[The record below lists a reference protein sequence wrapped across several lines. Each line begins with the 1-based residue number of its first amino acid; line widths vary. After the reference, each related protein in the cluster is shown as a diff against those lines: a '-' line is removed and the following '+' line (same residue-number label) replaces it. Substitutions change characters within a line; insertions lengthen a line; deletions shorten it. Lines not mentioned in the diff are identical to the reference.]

1 MKVVIEIDETRFKDV
16 QRIAKV
22 QANYHFKT
30 AEQIIANGVPIEQGM
45 SDCISREAAIQAVTH
60 FKDTLKR
67 LYELP
72 SVEPER
78 KPGEWLKR
86 TDKTKKLYGWY
97 QCSQCG
103 SIIGEPVN
111 YCSECGSYNGG
122 TE

>member
-1 MKVVIEIDETRFKDV
+1 MTTLAINLQPTCN
-16 QRIAKV
+16 QLA
-22 QANYHFKT
+22 T
-30 AEQIIANGVPIEQGM
+30 
-45 SDCISREAAIQAVTH
+45 DCISRQELLNAIFQKEYGHDYDENT
-60 FKDTLKR
+60 DILNLK
-67 LYELP
+67 YVDIIKMMP

-103 SIIGEPVN
+103 AIIGEPVN

-122 TE
+122 SE